1 MLSLLLLVGWV
12 PWHHPNS
19 IPSLSPRNFMHRV
32 VATVVYPPCT
42 HNDPFA
48 QPVIPTSDN
57 MVEQLKRMECSA
69 FMVLA
74 FLEQVATSD
83 EAIEVLKKMDCVAA
97 GGALYLSKLAKMLEC
112 RLPAFMFGV
121 PVATT
126 SKQDAADGDWM

>member
-69 FMVLA
+69 FMAVLA

-83 EAIEVLKKMDCVAA
+83 EAIEVLKKMDCV
-97 GGALYLSKLAKMLEC
+97 C

>member
-69 FMVLA
+69 FMAVLA

-97 GGALYLSKLAKMLEC
+97 GGGSLPC